1 MSSFASSDFDF
12 FSHNFI
18 TSAKFPLDYSGFKY
32 PWGKTKLLSD
42 VEPKAGLESFYPK
55 YSNNHQRT
63 LELCPIRIS
72 RLVLIRG
79 PCRVVT
85 GGLCRRLVVTGGL
98 CRRLVVTRGLF
109 RRLVVTRGLCRRW
122 NRKTFSF
129 QQILQNQ
136 SVSLQL
142 KIERTKH
149 KQNQGCMIFHKTSHT
164 QFEMQVYY
172 IIVYF
177 MLPISLLCP
186 PYHYLL
192 HLCLLLFTPLFPLF
206 SVFRLD
212 V

>member
-1 MSSFASSDFDF
+1 MSFEKVKLPKNSCLLHLSFKKIEYIYDTEICPFEVENTNSIIHSTCWANNNMSSFASSDFDF
-12 FSHNFI
+12 FSRNFI

-42 VEPKAGLESFYPK
+42 VEPKAGLESFYPE

-129 QQILQNQ
+129 
-136 SVSLQL
+136 
-142 KIERTKH
+142 
-149 KQNQGCMIFHKTSHT
+149 
-164 QFEMQVYY
+164 
-172 IIVYF
+172 
-177 MLPISLLCP
+177 
-186 PYHYLL
+186 
-192 HLCLLLFTPLFPLF
+192 
-206 SVFRLD
+206 
-212 V
+212 